1 MDLPV
6 FALHAVCFPGQPVG
20 LRVFEERY
28 LQMMEDVLPE
38 APFAVAAI
46 RHGQEVGGPAEPC
59 RVGVIVAVQDYD
71 FDADE
76 GTYALRAVAR
86 DRVALVHALADDPYP
101 RWRVEPY
108 PDEGGAGTDDVEAA
122 ADALA
127 GYLAA
132 TGEPA
137 TPILPRDPVTASF
150 VLAAAAP
157 GLVPERQG
165 LLEVPG
171 AGERLRRLRALFRR
185 EAALVRAL
193 GAGVGGADLDVS
205 PN

>member
-1 MDLPV
+1 M
-6 FALHAVCFPGQPVG
+6 
-20 LRVFEERY
+20 
-28 LQMMEDVLPE
+28 
-38 APFAVAAI
+38 
-46 RHGQEVGGPAEPC
+46 
-59 RVGVIVAVQDYD
+59 QDYD

-76 GTYALRAVAR
+76 RTYALRAVAR
-86 DRVALVHALADDPYP
+86 DRVALVQALPDDPYP
-101 RWRVEPY
+101 RWLVEPY

-137 TPILPRDPVTASF
+137 TPVLPRDPVTASF

-157 GLVPERQG
+157 GLVPERQA

-185 EAALVRAL
+185 EAALVHAL